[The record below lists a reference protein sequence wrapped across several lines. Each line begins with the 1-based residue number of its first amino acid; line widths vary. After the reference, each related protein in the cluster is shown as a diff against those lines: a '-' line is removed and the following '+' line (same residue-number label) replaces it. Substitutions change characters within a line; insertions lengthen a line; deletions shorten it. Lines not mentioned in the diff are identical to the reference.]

1 MGFISRPQA
10 SWQLRSRTLTLGAGT
25 LVMGIL
31 NVTPDSFSDG
41 GRFRGVEDAVEAGLR
56 MFAEGA
62 AIVDV
67 GGESTRPGDYDKI
80 SSQQEVDRVLPVI
93 EGMVRRQPEAL
104 LSIDTYRASTARLA
118 VEAGVEIVND
128 VSGFLWDAAMAET
141 CAALDCGVVVMHTRG
156 RPEEWKALPVLAP
169 TEVVPLV
176 LRELEERL
184 TTAVAAGIKPERIVV
199 DPGFGFGKRGEE
211 NYPLLARLDALL
223 ALGRPILAGIS
234 RKGFLGGSVAKE
246 RGNASLAALTAAILN
261 GTSVVRVH
269 DVRESVEAA
278 AVADAV
284 LGYAGPSASLRSG

>member
-1 MGFISRPQA
+1 
-10 SWQLRSRTLTLGAGT
+10 
-25 LVMGIL
+25 MGIL

-156 RPEEWKALPVLAP
+156 RPEEWKALSVLAP

-176 LRELEERL
+176 LRELEERVAS
-184 TTAVAAGIKPERIVV
+184 AVAAGIRPERIVV

-223 ALGRPILAGIS
+223 APGRPILAGIS

-261 GTSVVRVH
+261 GASVVRVH

-284 LGYAGPSASLRSG
+284 LGYASLRSG